1 MTAPLP
7 LSARAV
13 APDLARGA
21 MLLLIALA
29 NVHLFLLAAPGVR
42 GYPDRPGPAG
52 GVVAFLQMLLVD
64 GRAYPLF
71 ALLVGYGAV
80 QLARRRDDPDA
91 AVRLLRRRGAWMV
104 AIGAVH
110 GILLFPGDILGAY
123 GLLLVLL
130 AGFLVRGTEVTLR
143 TVAAVGVALT
153 VLIGT
158 GTGLRTGALVLPS
171 VAAPDFGAAVRLHVG
186 EWLAG
191 TVSSALLTAGMLA
204 VGALAARRRLLDEP
218 ERHRR
223 LLVRAAVGGLVV
235 AVLAGLPLAMAAAGW
250 WRPSVA
256 VSALLGLLHAVG
268 GLAGGVGYAALFGLL
283 ATRSAGPVPR
293 ALVAT
298 GRRSL
303 TFYLAQSVVFC
314 ALLPA
319 WTLGLG
325 ARIGVPG
332 AALLALATW
341 LVSVLAA
348 AALERT
354 GRRGPAE
361 VLLRRLTYGAR
372 PADPRAEQAG

>member
-42 GYPDRPGPAG
+42 GYPDEPGPVG
-52 GVVAFLQMLLVD
+52 GVVTALQMLLVD

-80 QLARRRDDPDA
+80 QLARRRDDEGA
-91 AVRLLRRRGAWMV
+91 AVRLLRRRGAWMIV
-104 AIGAVH
+104 IGAVH
-110 GILLFPGDILGAY
+110 GILLFPGDIVGAY

-143 TVAAVGVALT
+143 TIAAVGVAIT
-153 VLIGT
+153 VLLGA
-158 GTGLRTGALVLPS
+158 GTGLRTGALTLPS
-171 VAAPDFGAAVRLHVG
+171 VAAPDVRTALGLHVN
-186 EWLAG
+186 EWIGG
-191 TVSSALLTAGMLA
+191 TLSAALFTVGMLA

-223 LLVRAAVGGLVV
+223 TLVRAAVGGLTV
-235 AVLAGLPLAMAAAGW
+235 AVVAGLPLAVAAAGW
-250 WRPSVA
+250 WRPSVGL
-256 VSALLGLLHAVG
+256 SALLGLLHAVG

-283 ATRSAGPVPR
+283 ATRAVGPVGR

-298 GRRSL
+298 GRCSL

-319 WTLGLG
+319 WTLGWG
-325 ARIGVPG
+325 ARIGAAG
-332 AALLALATW
+332 AALLAVATW
-341 LVSVLAA
+341 VASVLAA
-348 AALERT
+348 TLLDRA

-372 PADPRAEQAG
+372 PARPGADQAG

>member
-7 LSARAV
+7 LTARAV

-29 NVHLFLLAAPGVR
+29 NAHLFLLDAPGVR
-42 GYPDRPGPAG
+42 GYPDDPGPVG
-52 GVVAFLQMLLVD
+52 GVLTFLQMLLVD

-80 QLARRRDDPDA
+80 QLARRHDEAA

-104 AIGAVH
+104 AVGAVH
-110 GILLFPGDILGAY
+110 GILLFPGDIVGAY

-143 TVAAVGVALT
+143 TIAAVGAAVTILLGA
-153 VLIGT
+153 
-158 GTGLRTGALVLPS
+158 GTGLRTGALTLPS
-171 VAAPDFGAAVRLHVG
+171 VAASGYGTAVRLHVG

-191 TVSSALLTAGMLA
+191 TVSSALFTAGMLA
-204 VGALAARRRLLDEP
+204 VGVLAARRALLDEP

-223 LLVRAAVGGLVV
+223 LLARAAAGGLAV
-235 AVLAGLPLAMAAAGW
+235 AVAGGLPLALAAAGW
-250 WRPSVA
+250 WRPSA
-256 VSALLGLLHAVG
+256 GPSALLGLLHSVG
-268 GLAGGVGYAALFGLL
+268 GLAGGIGYAALFGLL
-283 ATRSAGPVPR
+283 ATRPAGRPGR

-303 TFYLAQSVVFC
+303 TCYLAQSVVFC

-319 WTLGLG
+319 WALGLG

-332 AALLALATW
+332 AALLAVAAWLAT
-341 LVSVLAA
+341 VLACTL
-348 AALERT
+348 LERA
-354 GRRGPAE
+354 GGRGPAE
-361 VLLRRLTYGAR
+361 VLLRRLTYGGAPR
-372 PADPRAEQAG
+372 PRSRR

>member
-1 MTAPLP
+1 VTAPLP

-29 NVHLFLLAAPGVR
+29 NVHLFLPAAPGVR
-42 GYPDRPGPAG
+42 GYPDAPGAVG
-52 GVVAFLQMLLVD
+52 GVVVFAQMLLVD

-80 QLARRRDDPDA
+80 QLARRRDDGRG
-91 AVRLLRRRGAWMV
+91 AVRLLRRRGAWLL

-110 GILLFPGDILGAY
+110 GILLFPGDIVGAY

-130 AGFLVRGTEVTLR
+130 AGVLVRGTEVTLR

-158 GTGLRTGALVLPS
+158 GTGLRTGGLVLPS
-171 VAAPDFGAAVRLHVG
+171 VAAPAFGTAVRLHVG

-218 ERHRR
+218 DRHRR
-223 LLVRAAVGGLVV
+223 LLTRAAAGGLAV
-235 AVLAGLPLAMAAAGW
+235 AVVAGLPLALAAAGW

-283 ATRSAGPVPR
+283 ATRTAGPVTG

-298 GRRSL
+298 GRCSL
-303 TFYLAQSVVFC
+303 SFYLAQSVVFC

-325 ARIGVPG
+325 ARLGVPG
-332 AALLALATW
+332 AALLALGTW
-341 LVSVLAA
+341 LACVAA
-348 AALERT
+348 AVALRRAA
-354 GRRGPAE
+354 RRGPAE

-372 PADPRAEQAG
+372 PAGSRADQAG

>member
-42 GYPDRPGPAG
+42 GYPDAPGPVG
-52 GVVAFLQMLLVD
+52 GVITFLQMLLVD

-80 QLARRRDDPDA
+80 QLARRRDDEGA
-91 AVRLLRRRGAWMV
+91 AVRLLRRRGAWMIV
-104 AIGAVH
+104 IGAVH
-110 GILLFPGDILGAY
+110 GILLFPGDIVGAY

-143 TVAAVGVALT
+143 TIAAVGVAIT
-153 VLIGT
+153 VLLGA
-158 GTGLRTGALVLPS
+158 GTGLRTGALTLPS
-171 VAAPDFGAAVRLHVG
+171 VAAPDVGTALGLHVG
-186 EWLAG
+186 EWLGG
-191 TVSSALLTAGMLA
+191 TVSAALFTAGMLA

-223 LLVRAAVGGLVV
+223 TLVRAAVGGLTV
-235 AVLAGLPLAMAAAGW
+235 AVVAGLPLAVAAAGW
-250 WRPSVA
+250 WRPSVGL
-256 VSALLGLLHAVG
+256 SALLGLLHAVG

-283 ATRSAGPVPR
+283 ATRAVGPVGR

-319 WTLGLG
+319 WALGWG
-325 ARIGVPG
+325 ARIGVAG
-332 AALLALATW
+332 AALLAVVTW
-341 LVSVLAA
+341 VASVLAA
-348 AALERT
+348 TLLDRA

-372 PADPRAEQAG
+372 PARPGADQDG

>member
-1 MTAPLP
+1 VTAPLP

-42 GYPDRPGPAG
+42 GYPNDPGPVG
-52 GVVAFLQMLLVD
+52 GVLVLLQMLLVD

-80 QLARRRDDPDA
+80 QLARRREDPGA
-91 AVRLLRRRGAWMV
+91 AVRLLRRRGAWMIV
-104 AIGAVH
+104 IGAVH
-110 GILLFPGDILGAY
+110 GVLLFPGDIVGAY

-143 TVAAVGVALT
+143 TIAAVGVAIT
-153 VLIGT
+153 VLLGA
-158 GTGLRTGALVLPS
+158 GTGLRTGALTLPS
-171 VAAPDFGAAVRLHVG
+171 VAAPGFGTAVGLHLG

-191 TVSSALLTAGMLA
+191 TLSSALFTGGMLA
-204 VGALAARRRLLDEP
+204 VGALAARHRLLDEP
-218 ERHRR
+218 GRHRR
-223 LLVRAAVGGLVV
+223 VLTRAAVGGLTV
-235 AVLAGLPLAMAAAGW
+235 AVVAGLPLAVAAAGW
-250 WRPSVA
+250 WRPSVGL
-256 VSALLGLLHAVG
+256 SALLGLLHAVG

-283 ATRSAGPVPR
+283 ATGAVGPVRR

-303 TFYLAQSVVFC
+303 TLYLAQSVVFC

-319 WTLGLG
+319 WALGLG
-325 ARIGVPG
+325 GRIGVPG
-332 AALLALATW
+332 AALLAVATW
-341 LVSVLAA
+341 GASVLAA
-348 AALERT
+348 TLLERA

-361 VLLRRLTYGAR
+361 VLLRRLTYGRPPR
-372 PADPRAEQAG
+372 PAADQAG